1 LDNRRWE
8 QQDEARY
15 LMALAFFGQENYE
28 EALNELAKIQDP
40 EIRREGEK
48 ATYDIMKDANLSWM
62 LRNLGKY
69 EDNKGLALAIR
80 DQLERKT
87 VMSTEER
94 RAYHEVRELSKD
106 SDVLQH
112 AEGRRDENQV
122 LEMAVVLP
130 FNYSGGSGVSR
141 LSSNN
146 FVFEYFQGLKMA
158 VDEAKKQGV
167 DLKIRTFDTERNPA
181 VVERILEDPF
191 LQVADVIIG
200 PVYPEETNI
209 VSVYAEQYNIPHIN
223 PLSNLDDNL
232 KVGESAYLFRP
243 STKAMSQGILDYV
256 NRKALKKRI
265 AIAYSATSKDE
276 QLARQLTEDAR
287 RRGVEVV
294 KSEKI
299 DGKGVRGFF
308 SSLGVERAGEPS
320 VEMII
325 VLSDD
330 PNVAS
335 PTFSVIESLNARI
348 PVLVPDSWLYFN
360 FANFEMMEHQNVHFI
375 GNNTINFESEDL
387 ADFREN
393 FLERYET
400 FPGIFAHL
408 GYETVYWIQENLN
421 PHKGFDFAKNLNRA
435 GFHEGKLTFGF
446 NFQDAR
452 ANQYVPIMRLEN
464 GTLEIE

>member
-1 LDNRRWE
+1 
-8 QQDEARY
+8 
-15 LMALAFFGQENYE
+15 
-28 EALNELAKIQDP
+28 
-40 EIRREGEK
+40 
-48 ATYDIMKDANLSWM
+48 
-62 LRNLGKY
+62 
-69 EDNKGLALAIR
+69 
-80 DQLERKT
+80 
-87 VMSTEER
+87 
-94 RAYHEVRELSKD
+94 
-106 SDVLQH
+106 
-112 AEGRRDENQV
+112 
-122 LEMAVVLP
+122 
-130 FNYSGGSGVSR
+130 
-141 LSSNN
+141 
-146 FVFEYFQGLKMA
+146 
-158 VDEAKKQGV
+158 
-167 DLKIRTFDTERNPA
+167 
-181 VVERILEDPF
+181 
-191 LQVADVIIG
+191 
-200 PVYPEETNI
+200 
-209 VSVYAEQYNIPHIN
+209 
-223 PLSNLDDNL
+223 
-232 KVGESAYLFRP
+232 VGESAYLFRP